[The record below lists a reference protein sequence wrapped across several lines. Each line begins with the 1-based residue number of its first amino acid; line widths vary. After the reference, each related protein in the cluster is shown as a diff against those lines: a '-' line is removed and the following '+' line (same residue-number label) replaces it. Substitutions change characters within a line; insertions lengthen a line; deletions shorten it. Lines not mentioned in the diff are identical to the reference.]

1 MVIERNSNEVIV
13 RLSNNIPWEDLQLM
27 LNFIKYRE
35 KVATSRANQE
45 DIDAIASEIN
55 KNWWAENKHRFLQ
68 G

>member
-13 RLSNNIPWEDLQLM
+13 RLPNNIPWEDLQLM

-35 KVATSRANQE
+35 NVATSRANQE

>member
-1 MVIERNSNEVIV
+1 MIIERNSNEVIV

-55 KNWWAENKHRFLQ
+55 KNWWAENEHRFLQ

>member
-27 LNFIKYRE
+27 LSFIKYRE

>member
-35 KVATSRANQE
+35 KVATSRASQE
-45 DIDAIASEIN
+45 DIDAISSEIN

>member
-1 MVIERNSNEVIV
+1 MIIERNSNEVIV

-35 KVATSRANQE
+35 KIATSRANQE

-55 KNWWAENKHRFLQ
+55 KNWWAENEHRFLQ

>member
-45 DIDAIASEIN
+45 DIDAISSEIN